1 MRSPGGAAQRG
12 LLIDPVRFA
21 HRPPITDHQKEDIE
35 MPHVHRRHL
44 LFAGLM
50 IAGTGAPAATAQEA
64 PAAPAPLAGPDPA
77 GARRRG
83 NAPGGSL

>member
-1 MRSPGGAAQRG
+1 
-12 LLIDPVRFA
+12 
-21 HRPPITDHQKEDIE
+21 

-64 PAAPAPLAGPDPA
+64 PAGLGPAAGPDPA
-77 GARRRG
+77 GGRRRG
-83 NAPGGSL
+83 SAPGGSL